1 MIPPLFKFRT
11 INEYSLDELRE
22 SYVYFSNVTTL
33 NDPFEMGVYL
43 DQVSD
48 LEAARIEFVTGNY
61 TGSPIEEILETM
73 DLESRK
79 AYLEMRW
86 NCDEWR
92 EPFLEAW
99 KRVDGFG
106 EEMKRRLS
114 IYCASATRTDGLLWA
129 HYASGHRGIAIELN
143 HNADEVLRKSLRVQY
158 QREFP
163 TINVHR
169 DNAETKLTK
178 SLLTKSKDWSYEQ
191 EYRTI
196 FPAERENVKHGVD
209 PSVFVSIT
217 FGAKIS
223 EADRDKV
230 IDATRPNL
238 SHIRFEQA
246 RLGKRTFS
254 VEFEEYRIAI

>member
-1 MIPPLFKFRT
+1 MIPPLFKFRAV
-11 INEYSLDELRE
+11 NEYSLEELRE

-33 NDPFEMGVYL
+33 NNPFEMGVHL
-43 DQVSD
+43 DQISD
-48 LEAARIEFVTGNY
+48 LEAARVEFMTRDY
-61 TGSPIEEILETM
+61 LGSPIEQILGPM
-73 DLESRK
+73 DPESRK
-79 AYLEMRW
+79 AYLETRW
-86 NCDEWR
+86 NCDAWR
-92 EPFLEAW
+92 KPFLEEW
-99 KRVDGFG
+99 KKVDGFG
-106 EEMKRRLS
+106 DEMKRRLS

-143 HNADEVLRKSLRVQY
+143 PNDDEVLRKVRKVKY

-163 TINVHR
+163 IINVHR

-196 FPAERENVKHGVD
+196 FPAERENVKHGVS

-230 IDATRPNL
+230 IDATRPHL

-254 VEFEEYRIAI
+254 VEFDEYRIAI